1 MKKNKD
7 LPFYSTDKFAWQSYY
22 FILESYKAVL
32 YQKNN
37 LLKNQTSQV
46 LQTKKK
52 KNQTQKVLVTAMDKL
67 HRE

>member
-7 LPFYSTDKFAWQSYY
+7 LPFYITDKFAQQSYY
-22 FILESYKAVL
+22 FILENYKALL

-37 LLKNQTSQV
+37 NWLKKSDISSATN
-46 LQTKKK
+46 KK
-52 KNQTQKVLVTAMDKL
+52 KVLVSAMDKL